1 MHFKKK
7 RPACA
12 WLLLEALTPK
22 ATALAIVLHN
32 GCSDLIV
39 AVAAQMCSPEVALL
53 TGTPAL
59 VRAAMRGVVRLW
71 WVRWWRRRCLRCKLG
86 GAHSPQ
92 AHHTCT
98 AARARAG
105 VPVRKVVLLACAANR
120 CSNGRSGHY
129 RVMQC
134 CRSAHGGAAGGRGK
148 IGWCAWRRY
157 CCSGN
162 EEAQGG
168 GGAAGCRALCSG

>member
-105 VPVRKVVLLACAANR
+105 VPVRKVVLAPHR

-148 IGWCAWRRY
+148 VGWCAWRRY